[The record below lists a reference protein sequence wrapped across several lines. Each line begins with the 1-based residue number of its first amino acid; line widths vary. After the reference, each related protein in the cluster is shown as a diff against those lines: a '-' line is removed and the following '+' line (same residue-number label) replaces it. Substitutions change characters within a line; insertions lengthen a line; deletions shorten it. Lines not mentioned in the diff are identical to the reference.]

1 MPVLSSIIDSS
12 YKIPRAFLQVS
23 LGVGPKSP
31 GSAAVKILLVGLK
44 TAAGSAAVGERKLL
58 TGKDDS
64 RTFHGPGSELHMMS
78 QAVFAANPI
87 ATVYAVAMDPAGGT
101 AGTKVLTFTGTATAD
116 GGVAVWI
123 LGNRIYT
130 PIASGTTATAL
141 GDAVAAAINART
153 DLPVTAVN
161 AIGVVTLT
169 AKNTGV
175 RSTGISVRSLATV
188 TGIAHTAVTGYVAAG
203 TAGTENATTQL
214 DGIAAERFHLVVS
227 PHTDS
232 TNLLKFK
239 SFATSQ
245 SAAIAGKRCRWLAC
259 TMDTL
264 ANAITLSDTLNA
276 QRGQLPWIE
285 NPDDTPA
292 MTAAAVAGAV
302 AAKIASDR
310 AYNLDGLEVPG
321 LKPQYALGDVPTET
335 EQNSA
340 LSNGL
345 TPLLS
350 KEGTVRIVRSVTNYH
365 QDATG
370 NDDFSVIDTHYVDV
384 PDYLADDL
392 QVNFSS
398 VYEGFKLAPDG
409 ADGAP
414 PGARVATPLSVRD
427 WIYGRLKREEN
438 RLIVN
443 VDANLG
449 ALVVEIDGSTPS
461 RLNAE
466 IPVDCIE
473 LFHQFAANISQVG

>member
-1 MPVLSSIIDSS
+1 MGVLSSIIDSS

-44 TAAGSAAVGERKLL
+44 ITAGSAAVGALKLL
-58 TGKDDS
+58 TGKDDA
-64 RTFHGPGSELHMMS
+64 RTYFGAGSELHMMA
-78 QAVFAANPI
+78 QAAFRANPA

-101 AGTKVLTFTGTATAD
+101 AGTKVLTFAGTATAD
-116 GGVAVWI
+116 GGVEVWV
-123 LGNRIYT
+123 LGERIYAA
-130 PIASGTTATAL
+130 IASGSTATVV
-141 GDAVAAAINART
+141 GDAVAAAINSRT

-161 AIGVVTLT
+161 VTGTVTLT
-169 AKNTGV
+169 AKNTGL
-175 RSTGISVRSLATV
+175 RSAGISVRSLATV
-188 TGIAHTAVTGYVAAG
+188 TGITHTAASGYVAAG
-203 TAGTENATTQL
+203 TAGSENATTQL
-214 DGIAAERFHLVVS
+214 DGVAAERFHLIVA

-239 SFATSQ
+239 SYVTAQ
-245 SAAIAGKRCRWLAC
+245 SSAIAGKRCRWLGC
-259 TMDTL
+259 SMDTL
-264 ANAITLSDTLNA
+264 ANFITLSDALNDK
-276 QRGQLPWIE
+276 RGQVFWFE
-285 NPDDTPA
+285 NPDDSPA
-292 MTAAAVAGAV
+292 MAAAAAAGSV
-302 AAKIASDR
+302 AAKISSDR
-310 AYNLDGLEVPG
+310 AFNLDGLELVG
-321 LKPQYALGDVPTET
+321 IKPQYALSDVPTES

-340 LSNGL
+340 LSNGG

-365 QDATG
+365 QDASN
-370 NDDFSVIDTHYVDV
+370 NDDFSVLDTHYVDV
-384 PDYLADDL
+384 PDYLADDI

-398 VYEGFKLAPDG
+398 VYAGFKLAPDV
-409 ADGAP
+409 DGAP

-443 VDANLG
+443 VDANLD
-449 ALVVEIDGSTPS
+449 ALVVEIDASNPS

-473 LFHQFAANISQVG
+473 LFHQFAANISQIG